1 MSKPRNTE
9 TSLVFNFDV
18 EDSIKLWKQL
28 HSAILLTETAIHT
41 NAFVWLP
48 LGDIID
54 LICLLGV
61 VVLADI
67 IGSLL

>member
-1 MSKPRNTE
+1 M
-9 TSLVFNFDV
+9 
-18 EDSIKLWKQL
+18 KLWTHL

-54 LICLLGV
+54 LIRLLGV